1 MLEPV
6 STFIDD
12 PTDPLRPG
20 DGGTDG
26 APESEPPSGRSL
38 RRSMDDR
45 VLAGV
50 AGGLGRYFS
59 TDPVL
64 FRVLFAV
71 GAFFG
76 GAGVLAYVLCWALL
90 PEEGAVDP
98 PVDRF
103 VDGLRNRGVAFWVVV
118 GVVLVLFWT
127 ALFQSW
133 QPLAFGPV
141 GIAVVIIAVALSK
154 RSTARAAAGGTGEDR
169 GADPGGLVPG
179 YTVTD
184 PTQVFGP
191 TPNVRGSEA
200 EAQIIAARTVARE
213 SQRAARRERRQRL
226 APARWG
232 SFGALVL
239 TLGVLGLLDATRGI
253 PIAAYGWAMLGV
265 GLAALIIGGL
275 FRRAP
280 WSNLVWVFLGACIIG
295 TFGTTSASALDGT
308 GDVLVAPR
316 SEATLPDE
324 IHQAFGRTTVDLTD
338 LPAGAAGG
346 HELEIRQA
354 AGAIVVNV
362 PEDARVAIHANVHL
376 GTVSVNQPDDVSD
389 GGVDEGREFD
399 AGPEA
404 GDAFTIDAELATG
417 VIEINYV
424 GEESSNGQDTEG
436 DAVEPREPVE
446 PPEPVEPIEPP

>member
-6 STFIDD
+6 SSFIDD

-26 APESEPPSGRSL
+26 PVSEPPSARSL
-38 RRSMDDR
+38 RRSLDDR

-98 PVDRF
+98 PVDRYI
-103 VDGLRNRGVAFWVVV
+103 DGLRDRGLAFWVVV
-118 GVVLVLFWT
+118 GVVVVVVWS
-127 ALFQSW
+127 ALFESW
-133 QPLAFGPV
+133 EPFAIGPV
-141 GIAVVIIAVALSK
+141 GVAVVIIAVALSK
-154 RSTARAAAGGTGEDR
+154 RSTARAAVGGTGEDH
-169 GADPGGLVPG
+169 GADPVDGG

-191 TPNVRGSEA
+191 TSDVRGSQSEA
-200 EAQIIAARTVARE
+200 RVIAAREA
-213 SQRAARRERRQRL
+213 QRAARLERRQRL

-239 TLGVLGLLDATRGI
+239 TLGVLGLLDAARGI
-253 PIAAYGWAMLGV
+253 PIAAYGWAMVGV
-265 GLAALIIGGL
+265 GLAALIISGL
-275 FRRAP
+275 FGRAI
-280 WSNLVWVFLGACIIG
+280 WLNLVWVLLGACIIG

-316 SEATLPDE
+316 TEASLPDE

-338 LPAGAAGG
+338 LPAGATVG

-362 PEDARVAIHANVHL
+362 PADERVAIHADVHL
-376 GTVSVNQPDDVSD
+376 GTVSVNQSD
-389 GGVDEGREFD
+389 GAVDEGREFD
-399 AGPEA
+399 AGPESR
-404 GDAFTIDAELATG
+404 DVFTIDAELAAG
-417 VIEINYV
+417 NIEINYV
-424 GEESSNGQDTEG
+424 GDE
-436 DAVEPREPVE
+436 
-446 PPEPVEPIEPP
+446 

>member
-1 MLEPV
+1 M
-6 STFIDD
+6 
-12 PTDPLRPG
+12 
-20 DGGTDG
+20 
-26 APESEPPSGRSL
+26 
-38 RRSMDDR
+38 
-45 VLAGV
+45 
-50 AGGLGRYFS
+50 
-59 TDPVL
+59 
-64 FRVLFAV
+64 
-71 GAFFG
+71 
-76 GAGVLAYVLCWALL
+76 LCWALL

-103 VDGLRNRGVAFWVVV
+103 VDGLRNRGLAFWVVV

-127 ALFQSW
+127 ALFESW
-133 QPLAFGPV
+133 PPLAFGPV

-154 RSTARAAAGGTGEDR
+154 RSTARVAVGGTGR
-169 GADPGGLVPG
+169 PGGRRGG

-200 EAQIIAARTVARE
+200 EAQIIAARTAARE
-213 SQRAARRERRQRL
+213 SQRAARQERRERL

-239 TLGVLGLLDATRGI
+239 TLGVLGVLDATRGI
-253 PIAAYGWAMLGV
+253 PIAAYGWAMVGV
-265 GLAALIIGGL
+265 GLAALIIAGL
-275 FRRAP
+275 FGRAP
-280 WSNLVWVFLGACIIG
+280 WFNLVWVVLGACIIG
-295 TFGTTSASALDGT
+295 TFGTTSASAFDGT

-316 SEATLPDE
+316 TEAALPDE

-338 LPAGAAGG
+338 LPEGAAGG

-362 PEDARVAIHANVHL
+362 PEDAKVAIHANVHL

-399 AGPEA
+399 AGSEA
-404 GDAFTIDAELATG
+404 GDVFTIDAELAAG

-424 GEESSNGQDTEG
+424 GEESSNGQATER

-446 PPEPVEPIEPP
+446 PPEPIEPIEPS

>member
-6 STFIDD
+6 STFIDE
-12 PTDPLRPG
+12 PTDPRPG
-20 DGGTDG
+20 DGGTGG
-26 APESEPPSGRSL
+26 APEGEPPSGRLL

-103 VDGLRNRGVAFWVVV
+103 LDGLRDRGLAFWVVV

-127 ALFQSW
+127 ALFESW
-133 QPLAFGPV
+133 EPFAFGPV

-154 RSTARAAAGGTGEDR
+154 HSTDRAAVGGTGEAPD
-169 GADPGGLVPG
+169 

-191 TPNVRGSEA
+191 TPKLHESEA
-200 EAQIIAARTVARE
+200 GAQVIAARTAARE
-213 SQRAARRERRQRL
+213 SQRAARQERRQRL

-253 PIAAYGWAMLGV
+253 PIAAYGWAMVGV

-275 FRRAP
+275 FGRAL
-280 WSNLVWVFLGACIIG
+280 WFNLVWVLLGACIVS
-295 TFGTTSASALDGT
+295 TFGTTSASAFDGT

-324 IHQAFGRTTVDLTD
+324 IHQAFGRTTIDLTD
-338 LPAGAAGG
+338 LPAGSALGQ
-346 HELEIRQA
+346 ELEIRQA
-354 AGAIVVNV
+354 AGTIVVNV
-362 PEDARVAIHANVHL
+362 PEGARVAIHANVHL
-376 GTVSVNQPDDVSD
+376 GTVSVNQPDDVPD
-389 GGVDEGREFD
+389 GRVDEGREFD
-399 AGPEA
+399 VGSEA
-404 GDAFTIDAELATG
+404 RDVFTIDAELAAG
-417 VIEINYV
+417 LIEINYV
-424 GEESSNGQDTEG
+424 GEDSSNGQATER
-436 DAVEPREPVE
+436 DAAEPREPVE
-446 PPEPVEPIEPP
+446 PVEPVEPIEPP

>member
-20 DGGTDG
+20 DGGDGGTDG
-26 APESEPPSGRSL
+26 PESEPPSGRSL

-50 AGGLGRYFS
+50 AGGLGHYFS

-98 PVDRF
+98 PIDRV
-103 VDGLRNRGVAFWVVV
+103 VDGLRNRGLAFWVVV
-118 GVVLVLFWT
+118 GVVVVLFWT
-127 ALFQSW
+127 VLFESW
-133 QPLAFGPV
+133 EPFAFGPL

-154 RSTARAAAGGTGEDR
+154 RSTARAAVGETGEAPD
-169 GADPGGLVPG
+169 

-191 TPNVRGSEA
+191 TPNVGESEA
-200 EAQIIAARTVARE
+200 EAEVIAARTAARAA
-213 SQRAARRERRQRL
+213 QRAAREERRQRL

-253 PIAAYGWAMLGV
+253 PIAAYGWAMVGV
-265 GLAALIIGGL
+265 GLAALIISGL
-275 FRRAP
+275 FGRAL
-280 WSNLVWVFLGACIIG
+280 WFNLVWVVLGACIIA
-295 TFGTTSASALDGT
+295 TFGTTSASAFDGT

-316 SEATLPDE
+316 TEAMLPDE

-338 LPAGAAGG
+338 LPAGAAEG

-362 PEDARVAIHANVHL
+362 PEDASVAIHANVHF
-376 GTVSVNQPDDVSD
+376 GTVTVNQPDDVFD

-404 GDAFTIDAELATG
+404 GDVFTIDAELAAG

-424 GEESSNGQDTEG
+424 GEESSDGQDTER
-436 DAVEPREPVE
+436 DAVEPREPREPVE
-446 PPEPVEPIEPP
+446 PPEPVEPIEPN

>member
-6 STFIDD
+6 STFTDD

-103 VDGLRNRGVAFWVVV
+103 VDGLRNRGLAVWVVV
-118 GVVLVLFWT
+118 GVVVVLFWT

-154 RSTARAAAGGTGEDR
+154 RSTARAAVGGT
-169 GADPGGLVPG
+169 G

-191 TPNVRGSEA
+191 TPTVRGSEA
-200 EAQIIAARTVARE
+200 ETQIIAARTAARE

-280 WSNLVWVFLGACIIG
+280 WFNLVWVFLGACIIG

-338 LPAGAAGG
+338 LPAGAAGD

-362 PEDARVAIHANVHL
+362 PDDARVAIHANVHL
-376 GTVSVNQPDDVSD
+376 GAVSVNHPDDVSD
-389 GGVDEGREFD
+389 GRVDEGREFD

-404 GDAFTIDAELATG
+404 RNVFTIDAELAVG

-424 GEESSNGQDTEG
+424 GEESSNGQATER

-446 PPEPVEPIEPP
+446 PPEPVEPIEPS

>member
-6 STFIDD
+6 STFTDD

-26 APESEPPSGRSL
+26 GAESEPPSGRSL

-103 VDGLRNRGVAFWVVV
+103 VDGLRNRGLAFWVVV
-118 GVVLVLFWT
+118 GVVVVLFWT

-154 RSTARAAAGGTGEDR
+154 RSTARAAVGET
-169 GADPGGLVPG
+169 G

-200 EAQIIAARTVARE
+200 EAQIIAARTAARE

-253 PIAAYGWAMLGV
+253 PIAAYGWAMVGV

-280 WSNLVWVFLGACIIG
+280 WFNLVWVFLGACIIG

-362 PEDARVAIHANVHL
+362 PDDARVAIHANVHL
-376 GTVSVNQPDDVSD
+376 GTVSVNQPDDISD
-389 GGVDEGREFD
+389 GRVDEGREFD
-399 AGPEA
+399 AGSEA
-404 GDAFTIDAELATG
+404 RDVFTIDAELAVG

-424 GEESSNGQDTEG
+424 GEEPSNGQATER

-446 PPEPVEPIEPP
+446 PPEPVEPIEPS

>member
-6 STFIDD
+6 STSIDD
-12 PTDPLRPG
+12 PTDPLRPD

-26 APESEPPSGRSL
+26 ARESEPPSGRSL
-38 RRSMDDR
+38 RRSTDDR

-76 GAGVLAYVLCWALL
+76 GAGVLAYVLCWALV

-127 ALFQSW
+127 VLFQSW

-154 RSTARAAAGGTGEDR
+154 RSTARAAVGGTGEDR
-169 GADPGGLVPG
+169 GGGAVG

-200 EAQIIAARTVARE
+200 EAQIIAARTAARE

-265 GLAALIIGGL
+265 GLAALIISGL
-275 FRRAP
+275 FRRAL
-280 WSNLVWVFLGACIIG
+280 WFNLVWVFLGACIIG

-376 GTVSVNQPDDVSD
+376 GAVSVNQPDDVSD
-389 GGVDEGREFD
+389 GRVDEGREFD

-404 GDAFTIDAELATG
+404 RDVFTIDAELAVG

-424 GEESSNGQDTEG
+424 GEESSNGQATEG

-446 PPEPVEPIEPP
+446 PSEPVEPIEPP

>member
-6 STFIDD
+6 STFTDD

-103 VDGLRNRGVAFWVVV
+103 VDGLRNRGLAFWVVV
-118 GVVLVLFWT
+118 GVVVVLFWT
-127 ALFQSW
+127 ALFESW
-133 QPLAFGPV
+133 QPLGLGPV

-169 GADPGGLVPG
+169 GAVEGGLAPD

-200 EAQIIAARTVARE
+200 EAQIIAARTAARE

-239 TLGVLGLLDATRGI
+239 ALGVLGLLDATRGI

-280 WSNLVWVFLGACIIG
+280 WVNLVWVFLGACIIG

-362 PEDARVAIHANVHL
+362 PDDARVAIHANVHL
-376 GTVSVNQPDDVSD
+376 GAVSVNQPDDVSD
-389 GGVDEGREFD
+389 GRVDEGREFD
-399 AGPEA
+399 AGSEA
-404 GDAFTIDAELATG
+404 RNVVTIDAELAVG

-424 GEESSNGQDTEG
+424 GEESSNGQATER

-446 PPEPVEPIEPP
+446 PPEPVEPIEPS